1 MTNEYVVDANIL
13 IYAYDRSETEK
24 QIKARNVLDWL
35 QAQKAGYLTTQ
46 VLGEFFWTTTRRI
59 VKPLSRREAF
69 AEVEKHLRA
78 WRVLVVTPAIVFD
91 AARAA
96 AQYQLQYWDAQIWAT
111 AKLNQIPVV
120 LSEDLQHGQRI
131 EGVQFLNPLKGDF
144 PGKD

>member
-13 IYAYDRSETEK
+13 IYAYDRSESEK
-24 QIKARNVLDWL
+24 QIRARNVLDWL
-35 QAQKAGYLTTQ
+35 QSQKVGYLTTQ
-46 VLGEFFWTTTRRI
+46 VLGEFFWTTTRRL
-59 VKPLSRREAF
+59 VKPLSRAEAF

-78 WRVLVVTPAIVFD
+78 WRVLTVTPAIVFD
-91 AARAA
+91 AARASA
-96 AQYQLQYWDAQIWAT
+96 KYQLQYWDAQVWAT

-144 PGKD
+144 PGKG